1 MIKVEKLSHEF
12 NSDIILN
19 DINFTIEKGKLAV
32 IYGKNGAGKTTLI
45 KCLVGLIK
53 PTNGNI
59 NITPNNKKAIG
70 VYLGHEMLIEKL
82 TIREYLTLA
91 GTLKGLIKDKI
102 ESKIIEFS
110 QNLNFSDHLDKSIS
124 KISFGTKS
132 KVLFVASII
141 NDPEI
146 LIMDEPF
153 IGMDLIAIKE
163 VVNVLTTLK
172 KNGSTLFISS
182 HQVDM
187 LETFID
193 QILILKNQKIILNQN
208 IDNLNIK
215 SINQLLDLVLTN
227 LIET

>member
-153 IGMDLIAIKE
+153 VGMDLIAIKE